1 MRKTGRKNRVA
12 FGGVLMGLGIMMT
25 FLFGM
30 ALAGD
35 NWELAL
41 AMLLAGI
48 AITGVGEIVAREE
61 ELGDV

>member
-1 MRKTGRKNRVA
+1 MRKMGRKNRVA
-12 FGGVLMGLGIMMT
+12 FGGELMGLGIMMT

>member
-1 MRKTGRKNRVA
+1 MRKMGRKNRVA
-12 FGGVLMGLGIMMT
+12 FGGVLMGLGIMRT
-25 FLFGM
+25 FLSGM

>member
-1 MRKTGRKNRVA
+1 MRKMGRKNRVA
-12 FGGVLMGLGIMMT
+12 
-25 FLFGM
+25 FGM